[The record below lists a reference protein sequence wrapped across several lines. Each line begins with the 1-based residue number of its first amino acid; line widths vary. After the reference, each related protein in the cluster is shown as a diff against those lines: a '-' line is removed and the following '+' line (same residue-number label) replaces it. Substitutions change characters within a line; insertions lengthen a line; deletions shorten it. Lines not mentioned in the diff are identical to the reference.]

1 MFKDDELKLLWPFY
15 LMTLFSSFFSVV
27 QPIWIAFFHHKFSF
41 LQISI
46 ALSLQGVSLIL
57 FEAPTG
63 SIADL
68 FGRKLSVVSGIIL
81 QGVAWIALAFVNLP
95 FYLYLF
101 FFLMGLA
108 RTLESGADKA
118 WMIDWLKDNKKDTL
132 IHDMFIK
139 MQSLNR
145 AGSALG
151 LLFSTVLLFILD
163 MKYLFLIQ
171 GAGLLLTGFFL
182 LFVAKEKAHRIK
194 STMKENFGEA
204 LQNLRAGSTLLLKNK
219 SLLYMSLATALVSL
233 TLDVAIVS
241 WQPLLIALSMPT
253 KYLGIIYSLAN
264 LIGIIIPFF
273 TKKLLRLMGQ
283 ENIYLAVTTF
293 IQFIILLSLCLV
305 EKPLF
310 LFGVFIFLMIEFTRD
325 LQLPIDYMYSQSF
338 MPSAIRATSSSIQSV
353 IAIIF
358 STIGL
363 VAAGQIM
370 DKTGPK
376 MTMIYFSFL
385 MIPATS
391 LYLISKTGEKALPC
405 SNNTLTPL

>member
-1 MFKDDELKLLWPFY
+1 
-15 LMTLFSSFFSVV
+15 
-27 QPIWIAFFHHKFSF
+27 
-41 LQISI
+41 
-46 ALSLQGVSLIL
+46 
-57 FEAPTG
+57 
-63 SIADL
+63 
-68 FGRKLSVVSGIIL
+68 
-81 QGVAWIALAFVNLP
+81 
-95 FYLYLF
+95 
-101 FFLMGLA
+101 
-108 RTLESGADKA
+108 
-118 WMIDWLKDNKKDTL
+118 
-132 IHDMFIK
+132 
-139 MQSLNR
+139 
-145 AGSALG
+145 
-151 LLFSTVLLFILD
+151 
-163 MKYLFLIQ
+163 
-171 GAGLLLTGFFL
+171 
-182 LFVAKEKAHRIK
+182 
-194 STMKENFGEA
+194 MKENFGEA

-241 WQPLLIALSMPT
+241 WQPLLIALSMPA

-370 DKTGPK
+370 DKTGSQNDNDLLFFPYDPCNK
-376 MTMIYFSFL
+376 
-385 MIPATS
+385 S
-391 LYLISKTGEKALPC
+391 LPNK
-405 SNNTLTPL
+405 